1 MLIVTIY
8 TTFFTKL
15 NKNKSSDIECGEEN
29 DSLPKII
36 DIPNSMTTTYAEPAT
51 STDVNLKKT

>member
-1 MLIVTIY
+1 MTIY